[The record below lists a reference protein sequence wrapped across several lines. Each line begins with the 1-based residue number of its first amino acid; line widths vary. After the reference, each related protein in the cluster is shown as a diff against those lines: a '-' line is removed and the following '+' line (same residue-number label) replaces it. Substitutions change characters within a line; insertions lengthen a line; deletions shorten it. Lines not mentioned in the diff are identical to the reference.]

1 MFSIVLF
8 YLGTV
13 ESFLFML
20 WRWHNKL
27 NEPLSS
33 CLLPHRR
40 CGLGAGFIP
49 LRAIVNKKTV
59 LDEWVTYVA
68 GHPLLN
74 RRCTGLPVCSRLRND
89 LYCVGWG
96 IVKLHSLTHSLPVPH
111 CSYDRAC
118 SFYSVLSYC
127 LAAMNGTISDVFV
140 LLQSSKYV
148 QSFFA
153 LSSQC
158 SLLSLSIC
166 TRVEMSYLLVM
177 DSIAFLLV
185 LVHLFVQ

>member
-1 MFSIVLF
+1 M
-8 YLGTV
+8 
-13 ESFLFML
+13 
-20 WRWHNKL
+20 R
-27 NEPLSS
+27 
-33 CLLPHRR
+33 
-40 CGLGAGFIP
+40 
-49 LRAIVNKKTV
+49 
-59 LDEWVTYVA
+59 DEGVIYVA

-74 RRCTGLPVCSRLRND
+74 RRCTRLPGCLRLRND